1 MTKSWPEGPKD
12 NSQGQAERCPW
23 TKNGSR
29 SSTLKGSQ
37 TVLNLR
43 PSQQGRGSLTVMT
56 RDGASL
62 APG

>member
-1 MTKSWPEGPKD
+1 MTKSWPERPED

-23 TKNGSR
+23 IKNRFR

-43 PSQQGRGSLTVMT
+43 PYRVGIRL
-56 RDGASL
+56 L
-62 APG
+62 